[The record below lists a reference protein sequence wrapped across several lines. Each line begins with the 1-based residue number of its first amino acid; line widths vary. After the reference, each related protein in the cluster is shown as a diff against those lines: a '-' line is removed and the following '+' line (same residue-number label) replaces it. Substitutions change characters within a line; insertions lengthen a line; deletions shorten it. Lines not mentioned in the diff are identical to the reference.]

1 MKHLTYSGTE
11 GQVPCPTIFYLG
23 LGQWTCPRVP
33 FKCKKPGFLRQPGF
47 LSNEYFHLHIGH
59 SLELQFGQNL

>member
-1 MKHLTYSGTE
+1 MKQLTYSGTE
-11 GQVPCPTIFYLG
+11 GQVSCPTNFHLG

-47 LSNEYFHLHIGH
+47 LSNEYFYLHIGH